1 MRAQL
6 SSRTTRFVLC
16 DRTTRAQLS
25 SRTVGNRRSE
35 SGRVNMALIG
45 GDGPT
50 GQFVGDTDE
59 IYPW

>member
-1 MRAQL
+1 VTAAARVA
-6 SSRTTRFVLC
+6 
-16 DRTTRAQLS
+16 
-25 SRTVGNRRSE
+25 
-35 SGRVNMALIG
+35 VNMALIG